1 MTQGTVLNSHAGGY
15 LVFEPQLN
23 VQLRCQARKR
33 LKKERVSILTGDRV
47 ELTDLNLEAGTALIV
62 SCRKRSSLLSRP
74 PLANVDQVVI
84 VQSIRQPEW
93 NQLWCDR
100 YIVHFQLELPGSM
113 PVLCFNKCDLVSDD
127 QAATLRSIYEPLGYS
142 VVLLSAKTGQGIVE
156 LTDLIKGKITV
167 FAGPSGVGKSSILN
181 VLEPSLKL
189 KIGVMDNEFGVGRHT
204 TTYSKIYKLG
214 GAGFQEAQE
223 PSWVADTP
231 GFNLAELRHP
241 EPADLM
247 WQFPEIVSLRRNCRF
262 TNCLHLVE
270 QGCFIMESLGIEPG
284 RADGTEFG
292 ADFQDAES
300 DEEGAED
307 GDTEDEGLCNDDDQ
321 GTRNAD
327 DGTRNAEDVNADSE
341 QTTDDEPKFT
351 NGDNGAEDHSKGP
364 RNSLERNVEPPA
376 EDGEGED
383 VSPTSMENKSA
394 QSAEDDFQSA
404 APEQYYEKDE
414 EHMPED
420 LIPLEVLPSRY
431 ANYVT
436 LMAEAIEEYNIQR
449 DTSQKVEAGVKNI
462 AGKREKGTAKY
473 VPRLSSKYREASR
486 RREKQKLA
494 PQEIF
499 DDEEEEEGDEA

>member
-1 MTQGTVLNSHAGGY
+1 MTQGTVLRSHAGGF

-23 VQLRCQARKR
+23 VQLLCQARKR

-84 VQSIRQPEW
+84 VQAIRQPEW

-142 VVLLSAKTGQGIVE
+142 VVLLSAKTGQGFPE
-156 LTDLIKGKITV
+156 LTELIKGKITV

-181 VLEPSLKL
+181 YLEPSLKL

-214 GAGFQEAQE
+214 AIGFQEAQE
-223 PSWVADTP
+223 ASWVADTP

-247 WQFPEIVSLRRNCRF
+247 WQFPEIVSRRRDCRF

-270 QGCFIMESLGIEPG
+270 QGCVIMEGLGIEPAG
-284 RADGTEFG
+284 MESAEFDEDQEDDDGTE
-292 ADFQDAES
+292 AD
-300 DEEGAED
+300 ED
-307 GDTEDEGLCNDDDQ
+307 GPELDENGSADGENGLADGENGSADGENGFDHTEAGSNQ
-321 GTRNAD
+321 AI
-327 DGTRNAEDVNADSE
+327 
-341 QTTDDEPKFT
+341 
-351 NGDNGAEDHSKGP
+351 NGAENGGGEDLKGAK
-364 RNSLERNVEPPA
+364 SSFERNDDP
-376 EDGEGED
+376 
-383 VSPTSMENKSA
+383 SA
-394 QSAEDDFQSA
+394 SNDATEDDAQTVEDDTFQTA
-404 APEQYYEKDE
+404 EHETYYEKDE
-414 EHMPED
+414 EHMPEA

-431 ANYVT
+431 ASYVT
-436 LMAEAIEEYNIQR
+436 LMAEAIEEYNIRR
-449 DTSQKVEAGVKNI
+449 DTSTKVEAGVKNI

-473 VPRLSSKYREASR
+473 VPRLSSKYRETSR
-486 RREKQKLA
+486 RKEKQKLA
-494 PQEIF
+494 PQQIF
-499 DDEEEEEGDEA
+499 DDEEEDDSDEK

>member
-1 MTQGTVLNSHAGGY
+1 MTQGTVLRSHAGGF

-23 VQLRCQARKR
+23 VQLLCQARKR

-84 VQSIRQPEW
+84 VQAIRQPEW

-142 VVLLSAKTGQGIVE
+142 VVLLSAKTGQGFPE
-156 LTDLIKGKITV
+156 LTELIKGKITV

-181 VLEPSLKL
+181 YLEPSLKL

-214 GAGFQEAQE
+214 ASGFQEAQE

-247 WQFPEIVSLRRNCRF
+247 WQFPEIVSRRRDCRF

-270 QGCFIMESLGIEPG
+270 QGCVIMEELGIEPAG
-284 RADGTEFG
+284 MEGS
-292 ADFQDAES
+292 DFDS
-300 DEEGAED
+300 
-307 GDTEDEGLCNDDDQ
+307 EDEGEEDEDSVNDSEIDITADENGGSSEDLKGAKSSFERNDDPS
-321 GTRNAD
+321 A
-327 DGTRNAEDVNADSE
+327 S
-341 QTTDDEPKFT
+341 TDAT
-351 NGDNGAEDHSKGP
+351 
-364 RNSLERNVEPPA
+364 
-376 EDGEGED
+376 
-383 VSPTSMENKSA
+383 
-394 QSAEDDFQSA
+394 EDDTFQTA
-404 APEQYYEKDE
+404 EHETYYEIDE
-414 EHMPED
+414 EHMPEE
-420 LIPLEVLPSRY
+420 LTPLEVLPSRY
-431 ANYVT
+431 ASYVT
-436 LMAEAIEEYNIQR
+436 LMAEAIEEYNIRR
-449 DTSQKVEAGVKNI
+449 DTSTKVEAGVKNI

-473 VPRLSSKYREASR
+473 VPRLSSKYRETSR
-486 RREKQKLA
+486 RKEKQKLA
-494 PQEIF
+494 PSQIF
-499 DDEEEEEGDEA
+499 DDEEDEGDESEG

>member
-1 MTQGTVLNSHAGGY
+1 MTQATVLRSHAGGF

-23 VQLRCQARKR
+23 VQLLCQARKR

-84 VQSIRQPEW
+84 VQAIRQPEW

-100 YIVHFQLELPGSM
+100 YIVHFQLELPDSM

-142 VVLLSAKTGQGIVE
+142 VVLLSAKTGQGFPE
-156 LTDLIKGKITV
+156 LTELIKGKITV

-181 VLEPSLKL
+181 YLEPSLKL
-189 KIGVMDNEFGVGRHT
+189 KIGVMDNDFGVGRHT
-204 TTYSKIYKLG
+204 TTYSKIYKLDG
-214 GAGFQEAQE
+214 GGFQEAQE

-241 EPADLM
+241 EPADVM
-247 WQFPEIVSLRRNCRF
+247 WQFPEIVSRRRDCRF

-270 QGCFIMESLGIEPG
+270 QGCVIMDGLGIEPAG
-284 RADGTEFG
+284 MEGS
-292 ADFQDAES
+292 DFES
-300 DEEGAED
+300 DSDSDGDSDTEGETTVDENGGGED
-307 GDTEDEGLCNDDDQ
+307 WKGAKSSFERNDDPSASNDDTEDDTFQ
-321 GTRNAD
+321 T
-327 DGTRNAEDVNADSE
+327 AE
-341 QTTDDEPKFT
+341 
-351 NGDNGAEDHSKGP
+351 
-364 RNSLERNVEPPA
+364 
-376 EDGEGED
+376 
-383 VSPTSMENKSA
+383 
-394 QSAEDDFQSA
+394 
-404 APEQYYEKDE
+404 PETYYEKDE
-414 EHMPED
+414 EHMPEE

-431 ANYVT
+431 ASYVT
-436 LMAEAIEEYNIQR
+436 IMAEAIEEYNIQR
-449 DTSQKVEAGVKNI
+449 ETSTKVESGVKNI

-473 VPRLSSKYREASR
+473 VPRLSSKYRETSR
-486 RREKQKLA
+486 RKEKQKLA

-499 DDEEEEEGDEA
+499 DDEDEESDE